1 MTFNPAY
8 INGIGLISPQQTTD
22 PDLFLPEIMEY
33 TTDFL
38 TSINPN
44 YKEYINPLAARRM
57 SRLIKMGITSAK
69 IALQDAQILPSLA
82 SECEATGEGSG
93 EGSLV
98 DAIITGT
105 GLGSVEDTEKI
116 LTGMN
121 AGEQLI
127 NPTPFIQSTYNT
139 ISSQIAI
146 TLKCH
151 NYNSTYVHR
160 SFSFE
165 SAIQDALLQFE
176 EGVASNALVGG
187 IDEMTANHLHI
198 TRRAGHWK
206 MIPVNNLQ
214 LLSYNTPGALAGE
227 GAAYFL
233 LGSQPTPS
241 TYATLRNVKTIYKL
255 EKSTQPEDAIH
266 GFLSANELD
275 VNQVDAVILGYNGD
289 IQYDA
294 LYDQL
299 GSGIFQQTQQVWYK
313 HLCGEYYTSTGFALW
328 LGANILKHQ
337 LVPAAVK
344 FNNMPSERL
353 QNILIYNQY
362 RNINHSLLLISNA
375 WFM

>member
-1 MTFNPAY
+1 MAPF
-8 INGIGLISPQQTTD
+8 INGIGLISPQQTTN
-22 PDLFLPEIMEY
+22 PGVFLPEVMEY
-33 TTDFL
+33 AVDFL
-38 TSINPN
+38 RAVDPN
-44 YKEYINPLAARRM
+44 YKAYINPLAARRM

-69 IALQDAQILPSLA
+69 IALIDAGMLPSP
-82 SECEATGEGSG
+82 EGEGSG
-93 EGSLV
+93 VGSSP

-121 AGEQLI
+121 AGEQLM

-165 SAIQDALLQFE
+165 SALQDTLLQFA
-176 EGVASNALVGG
+176 EGAAMTVLVGG
-187 IDEMTANHLHI
+187 IDEMTDNHLQI

-206 MIPVNNLQ
+206 MSPVNNLQ
-214 LLSYNTPGALAGE
+214 LLSTRTFGALAGE

-233 LGSQPTPS
+233 LGNQSTAS
-241 TYATLRNVKTIYKL
+241 TYATLRDVKTIYKL
-255 EKSTQPEDAIH
+255 EKPLKLEEAIH
-266 GFLSANELD
+266 DFLSVNNLNVNQLD
-275 VNQVDAVILGYNGD
+275 VVILGYNGD
-289 IQYDA
+289 FHFDA
-294 LYDQL
+294 VYDQL
-299 GSGIFQQTQQVWYK
+299 GSGIFNGTQQVWYK

-337 LVPAAVK
+337 MIPAAVK

-362 RNINHSLLLISNA
+362 RNINHSLLLLSR
-375 WFM
+375 